1 MEVNNINVGETA
13 NPFAKSGLPRSPPK
27 QCQQQE
33 LEQQQL
39 EHQQSEDELHEQRTR
54 EQERRDKSQSEQE
67 QRERQQQHQLQSA
80 WKLPPSQS
88 KVEAAKTVV
97 DELREFVDKRHNVH
111 KDIKDLVA
119 RIQGTLGSAV
129 KDWRKVMQRIEAV
142 ETELAATKKALA
154 AAVVQPE
161 KTGIAPR
168 KDSKGKERSAGIG
181 TTPSF
186 TPKRHRSSPGDE
198 RQAVSKKPKNVNPKP
213 ADEVLRGGPGDIPW
227 QEVRNKKKRGKQ
239 ESARKQRPIRK
250 KAKCEAVVV
259 KTSEDT
265 YAEVLRAMR
274 TDPQLKEFSADVQKI
289 RRTQTG
295 DMLIELKKD
304 SVNKSSTYKELTERV
319 MGEKVQVKAMCPEVT
334 LQLRDLD
341 WITTEEEVRTAIKEQ
356 CDLETV
362 QMTVRLRRAPL
373 GTQAASI
380 KLPVDAAN
388 KALEVGKIRVGCS
401 VCPLKISQRPE
412 GCYRCLE
419 YGHLARNCEG
429 PDRSKLCRWC
439 GDEGHKAQDCN
450 NKQRCLIC
458 KDKSRNRHATGGPK
472 CPAFKQAR
480 NSKPQWR

>member
-1 MEVNNINVGETA
+1 
-13 NPFAKSGLPRSPPK
+13 
-27 QCQQQE
+27 
-33 LEQQQL
+33 
-39 EHQQSEDELHEQRTR
+39 
-54 EQERRDKSQSEQE
+54 
-67 QRERQQQHQLQSA
+67 
-80 WKLPPSQS
+80 
-88 KVEAAKTVV
+88 
-97 DELREFVDKRHNVH
+97 
-111 KDIKDLVA
+111 
-119 RIQGTLGSAV
+119 
-129 KDWRKVMQRIEAV
+129 MQRIEAV

-429 PDRSKLCRWC
+429 PDRNDITLVVIGDSLERVEVLATEAVDAVENWMYEKKLVIAHQKTELLLISNRKVVQKAEITVGEHTIASKRELKHLGVMIDDRLNFNCHVDYAC
-439 GDEGHKAQDCN
+439 EKAARAVTALSRIMPN
-450 NKQRCLIC
+450 NSAIC
-458 KDKSRNRHATGGPK
+458 SSKRRLLSSVATSILRYASPAWGTAMKTKRNRVKLSSTYRLMAMRVASAYRTI
-472 CPAFKQAR
+472 
-480 NSKPQWR
+480 